1 MRQLFA
7 LVSRQ
12 TWIRRPPLGWLLGM
26 FTTCVVS
33 AEEDFSRVSARTGP
47 DWLASAVVY
56 EVFPRAF
63 SRDGNLKAITQ
74 RLAELK
80 HLGVEVIWLMPIHPT
95 GEKHKPG
102 PDGSPYAVRDFYKV
116 DPRLGSKGD
125 LVEMVEKAHG
135 LGMKVIL
142 DLVPNHTAWDAEW
155 MKDPDYYRKNSLG
168 EVMHPQPAWKDVAA
182 LDYTQAKT
190 RQAMIEVMRYWLKE
204 AKVDGFRCDAA
215 CFVPVDF
222 WEEARAALDQTHP
235 GILLLAEA
243 EDPPFLAKAFDLD
256 YDWPLYHSLNRV
268 MLEGKPATDLQKTW
282 EASRARFPKGSRHL
296 RFSDNHD
303 QVRAITR
310 FGVDGAIAAQVLMFT
325 MDGVP
330 LIYNGMEVGDAVEST
345 APALFQTR
353 KIEWEPVG
361 RPPIRDLY
369 RALIAFRKE
378 NKAMTSGEL
387 DWLENS
393 RKDEVVTFLR
403 KKDGDEILVA
413 INLSNRPLE
422 VSVQTA
428 SPADFK
434 NVEFP
439 GHLQK
444 GAGTPER
451 LKLPGFGWSVMNRK
465 EGKI

>member
-1 MRQLFA
+1 MREIFA
-7 LVSRQ
+7 LISRQ
-12 TWIRRPPLGWLLGM
+12 TWIRRPPLGWLVGI
-26 FTTCVVS
+26 FTSCVVL
-33 AEEDFSRVSARTGP
+33 AEDDFSKVAARPGP

-63 SRDGNLKAITQ
+63 SQEGNLKAVAQ

-80 HLGVEVIWLMPIHPT
+80 HLGVDVIWLMPIHPT

-102 PDGSPYAVRDFYKV
+102 PDGSPYAVRDYYQV
-116 DPRLGSKGD
+116 DPRLGSKRD
-125 LVEMVEKAHG
+125 LVDLVEKAHG
-135 LGMKVIL
+135 LGLKVIL

-155 MKDPDYYRKNSLG
+155 MKDPDLYRKDSKG
-168 EVMHPQPAWKDVAA
+168 AVMHPQPAWKDVAA
-182 LDYTQAKT
+182 LDYTQPKT
-190 RQAMIEVMRYWLKE
+190 RQGMIEVMRYWLKE

-222 WEEARAALDQTHP
+222 WEEARAVLDQTHP
-235 GILLLAEA
+235 GVLLLAEA

-268 MLEGKPATDLQKTW
+268 MLEGKSATDLQKTW
-282 EASRARFPKGSRHL
+282 EASRARFPQGSRHL

-303 QVRAITR
+303 QVRAVARYGI
-310 FGVDGAIAAQVLMFT
+310 DGAIAAQVLMFT
-325 MDGVP
+325 LDGVP
-330 LIYNGMEVGDAVEST
+330 LVYNGMEEGDATESM
-345 APALFQTR
+345 APALFETR
-353 KIEWEPVG
+353 KIEWESVG

-387 DWLENS
+387 VWLENF

-403 KKDGDEILVA
+403 KKDGKEVLVA

-422 VSVQTA
+422 VSLPITK
-428 SPADFK
+428 PDEFRP
-434 NVEFP
+434 VEFP
-439 GHLQK
+439 GHLKK
-444 GAGTPER
+444 GAGTPTR
-451 LKLPGFGWSVMNRK
+451 LQLPGFGWSVMERK
-465 EGKI
+465 EPKT